1 MSNSYVLIG
10 QFWRLVTTSLVS
22 GQLLGVLMN
31 LLVLWLAGRALES
44 ELGSWRFVLLF
55 LASGF
60 GGATLF
66 FLVAPVT
73 AWSVGAASAIVGLLA
88 ANTIGKAK
96 TGEDVRPDIG
106 LLVLLVLYA
115 VLVGFASFGW
125 VSLIGGIIVGGV
137 SGAILAYAP
146 RQNRM
151 AIQLVGMLSLVAVCL
166 GSGGGQDRALVSLGP
181 RGPAVVPVA
190 GVALGIGR
198 RWLGVVSGGPGGAWL
213 GGDRGCGRRSTGCGS
228 AAGSGADDVLDPAD
242 ARHRHRLVRRGPG
255 DRDHDR
261 RAQTT
266 NATTSTPNTISRGR
280 GLRVVA
286 RRSGAHASPREKA
299 ASRSW
304 LE

>member
-1 MSNSYVLIG
+1 MSEPGPSFTAPNFTGCYRHPERMTGITCQRCRRPICGECMTEASVGFQCPRCVGIGRSTIRQARTRFGAAVRPGGALVTKVIMGTFVAVWLLDLVTGGLASGLLAMSNSYVLIG

-22 GQLLGVLMN
+22 GPLLGVLMN

-44 ELGSWRFVLLF
+44 ELGSWRFALLF

-73 AWSVGAASAIVGLLA
+73 SWSVGAASAIVGLLA

-96 TGEDVRPDIG
+96 AGEDVRPDIG

-166 GSGGGQDRALVSLGP
+166 GL
-181 RGPAVVPVA
+181 
-190 GVALGIGR
+190 
-198 RWLGVVSGGPGGAWL
+198 
-213 GGDRGCGRRSTGCGS
+213 
-228 AAGSGADDVLDPAD
+228 
-242 ARHRHRLVRRGPG
+242 
-255 DRDHDR
+255 
-261 RAQTT
+261 
-266 NATTSTPNTISRGR
+266 
-280 GLRVVA
+280 VVA
-286 RRSGAHASPREKA
+286 KIAL
-299 ASRSW
+299 W
-304 LE
+304 

>member
-1 MSNSYVLIG
+1 M
-10 QFWRLVTTSLVS
+10 TTSLVS

-44 ELGSWRFVLLF
+44 ELGSWRFALLF

-73 AWSVGAASAIVGLLA
+73 SWSVGAASAIVGLLA

-115 VLVGFASFGW
+115 VLVGFSSFGW

-151 AIQLVGMLSLVAVCL
+151 AIQLVGMLVPGRGLPRP
-166 GSGGGQDRALVSLGP
+166 GGGQDRALVIRSAVGDSAVDP
-181 RGPAVVPVA
+181 GDRWARG
-190 GVALGIGR
+190 GR
-198 RWLGVVSGGPGGAWL
+198 RMTRRRFRV
-213 GGDRGCGRRSTGCGS
+213 RRSRASTGCDSAVASGSGRARRLTGCGS
-228 AAGSGADDVLDPAD
+228 AAGSGC
-242 ARHRHRLVRRGPG
+242 
-255 DRDHDR
+255 
-261 RAQTT
+261 
-266 NATTSTPNTISRGR
+266 ATSRP
-280 GLRVVA
+280 
-286 RRSGAHASPREKA
+286 RSG
-299 ASRSW
+299 
-304 LE
+304 